1 MKNQIVTKVMSN
13 PVIAKAAGEIGRFY
27 INHQSTILTCGTIG
41 FSMATT
47 AVTFRN
53 ADRIKLVIANARD
66 ALAVC
71 DSNEEKKQI
80 YVIFLKELTP
90 LVLPIV
96 IFQLST
102 IGCAIVSKKEL
113 DVKDQKI
120 AELAGAL
127 SIAQTAVAQ
136 YQSFQKEAEE
146 ALGEE
151 KYAKLQNDIYKKQDV
166 DCRRYTV
173 ASEGDPG
180 QTLYVDKY
188 SGRPF
193 WSYSTQVEYA
203 AQEMGRRLGKNGGY
217 DFQCVNDFYDLI
229 GNPDLT
235 CNELGRFFG
244 YTAGE
249 EPTAYFSDTHV
260 IFPNGTRVQ
269 AAMVYLYP
277 EPAVLPENEI
287 VYG

>member
-13 PVIAKAAGEIGRFY
+13 PVIGKAAGEIGRFY
-27 INHQSTILTCGTIG
+27 INHQSTIITCGTIG

-47 AVTFRN
+47 AVAMRN
-53 ADRIKLVIANARD
+53 ADRIKVVIADAKD
-66 ALAVC
+66 ALSNC
-71 DSNEEKKQI
+71 DTKEERKQV

-96 IFQLST
+96 IFQAAT
-102 IGCAIVSKKEL
+102 IGCAIFSKKQL
-113 DVKDQKI
+113 DVKDQRI

-136 YQSFQKEAEE
+136 YQTFQKEAEE
-146 ALGEE
+146 ALGED

-173 ASEGDPG
+173 APEGDPG

-193 WSYSTQVEYA
+193 WSYSAQMEYA
-203 AQEMGRRLGKNGGY
+203 AKEMGRRLSPNGGY
-217 DFQCVNDFYDLI
+217 DYLSINDYYDI
-229 GNPDLT
+229 VDNPDLAP
-235 CNELGRFFG
+235 NELGRFFG
-244 YTAGE
+244 YAAGE
-249 EPTAYFSDTHV
+249 EPSVHFSDTHV

-277 EPAVLPENEI
+277 EPGMLPETE
-287 VYG
+287 VYF